1 MQSSFFIVPK
11 TNSILFYI
19 YIYIYIRHITTY
31 VTT

>member
-11 TNSILFYI
+11 TISILFYI
-19 YIYIYIRHITTY
+19 YIYIRHIITY